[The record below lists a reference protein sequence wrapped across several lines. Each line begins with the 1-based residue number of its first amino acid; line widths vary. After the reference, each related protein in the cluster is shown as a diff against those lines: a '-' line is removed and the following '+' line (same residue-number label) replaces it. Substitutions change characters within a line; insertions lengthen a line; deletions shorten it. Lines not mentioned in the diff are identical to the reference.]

1 MSISGIQKD
10 DHSFVEV
17 QVVYSV
23 KDKVN
28 YRLMTDI
35 RAYITAYNLLMLLA
49 VSLLP
54 CVRD

>member
-10 DHSFVEV
+10 DHLFVEV